1 MTQSSASGRL
11 GAVKLSL
18 LMAVAGFCYALA
30 SQQLPR
36 AGASVDGSAAGAEPR
51 VLGTFNTRN
60 AVQFLTTSDL
70 GAVVVGTQFAR
81 QILVLYGFRP
91 HVYTFG
97 NTQPN
102 STKLTLSRAGKLSGM
117 ETTTGADIFDVVV
130 TDTPA
135 GKPLPPI
142 IRTFGILAVDQQF
155 GTPLHFETGA
165 KVASP
170 LPTQNITLPVA
181 LAGDVYYYTFQG
193 NGGHP
198 PYLFEVQEQTSGR
211 FVPQGLAFDA
221 KNAQLFGKPAVP
233 TLAGAPANIDVRLT
247 DSAGGQVLGHFSL
260 TVVQGTISSQA
271 VATQGSIKLQFG
283 NADGRDS
290 LDLTLVLDKSDL
302 GVAGIRTAADLAGLP
317 FEMNFGGYTLPPD
330 ARAKSNTTILHT
342 FTAAGRIDVPRHHLV
357 GGDVVGSGVT
367 DVVYS
372 IVLDPKKGIL
382 KAHFENLKMIAAIGA
397 NFLTFEGQTDPINRG
412 PVIPINIKLGL
423 NPAADVASAKTVLDR
438 TDLIKFAYKRTQ
450 NVGSGSARINDNSAP
465 AGIFLISKVTGNE
478 QQVVIDQ
485 FNHIK
490 ADRIFLRMSGIMRQP
505 GAKPVVPLNSDRV
518 DVFVNQ
524 LNIGSFPANS
534 FAVKGTALV
543 FSNNDPTK
551 GLQTLTLDNKT
562 GKVTITTNGLDPN
575 DKLFGADV
583 LIAGDPEQIPIT
595 LTIGGNNVVP
605 TFDGQSTVTLF
616 RAHNSIKNK

>member
-1 MTQSSASGRL
+1 MTQTSASGRL

-18 LMAVAGFCYALA
+18 LIAVAGFCYALV

-102 STKLTLSRAGKLSGM
+102 STKLTLSHAGKLSGM

-233 TLAGAPANIDVRLT
+233 TLAGAPANIDVLLT

-302 GVAGIRTAADLAGLP
+302 GVAGIRTAADL
-317 FEMNFGGYTLPPD
+317 FHQQGYRGVGVD
-330 ARAKSNTTILHT
+330 AR
-342 FTAAGRIDVPRHHLV
+342 
-357 GGDVVGSGVT
+357 GDR
-367 DVVYS
+367 
-372 IVLDPKKGIL
+372 
-382 KAHFENLKMIAAIGA
+382 E
-397 NFLTFEGQTDPINRG
+397 E
-412 PVIPINIKLGL
+412 
-423 NPAADVASAKTVLDR
+423 AS
-438 TDLIKFAYKRTQ
+438 
-450 NVGSGSARINDNSAP
+450 
-465 AGIFLISKVTGNE
+465 
-478 QQVVIDQ
+478 VVIE
-485 FNHIK
+485 
-490 ADRIFLRMSGIMRQP
+490 L
-505 GAKPVVPLNSDRV
+505 
-518 DVFVNQ
+518 
-524 LNIGSFPANS
+524 
-534 FAVKGTALV
+534 
-543 FSNNDPTK
+543 
-551 GLQTLTLDNKT
+551 
-562 GKVTITTNGLDPN
+562 
-575 DKLFGADV
+575 
-583 LIAGDPEQIPIT
+583 E
-595 LTIGGNNVVP
+595 
-605 TFDGQSTVTLF
+605 
-616 RAHNSIKNK
+616 